1 MRLLAFL
8 LSLSFAFPA
17 AIRSVNLVNGKN
29 YARVII
35 RLSSRVNYRVGRIT
49 RGGKTLLYVDMYG
62 ASPGRA
68 KPRYYFKSDLVELI
82 RVARQDRRRMRA
94 VIYLREYSNYKVFFL
109 PSPSRIVIDIYS
121 KSRKIRVP
129 RVPAVPAKK
138 KRKTGVELPLSK
150 QLGLKI
156 KRIAIDPGHGGKDP
170 GCLNKKLN
178 LKEKDL
184 ALDIAITLK
193 ELLEND
199 GYDVIL
205 TRDKDVFLSLEERPA
220 IANSKA
226 ADLFVS
232 IHVNWSRHTATR
244 GIETFYLNFA
254 TDPEAERVAAK
265 ENEASSRSL
274 SQLKDI
280 LKKIALNEKIRESR
294 ALSQFVQKG
303 MVSQMRK
310 YYSDIN
316 DLGVRGAPF
325 FVLIGADMPA
335 TLVEVSFLSNE
346 MEAHRLSDPIYRARI
361 AYGIYRG
368 IENFI
373 KFLEGK

>member
-8 LSLSFAFPA
+8 LSLSFIFPA
-17 AIRSVNLVNGKN
+17 AIRNVNLVNGKN

-35 RLSSRVNYRVGRIT
+35 RLSSRVNYNVGKIT

-94 VIYLREYSNYKVFFL
+94 VIYLRESSNYKVFYL
-109 PSPSRIVIDIYS
+109 PSPPRIVIDIYS
-121 KSRKIRVP
+121 RSRKRKAP
-129 RVPAVPAKK
+129 PMHTMPAKK
-138 KRKTGVELPLSK
+138 RMKTKGEFLLSR

-156 KRIAIDPGHGGKDP
+156 KKIAIDPGHGGKDP
-170 GCLNKKLN
+170 GCLNKKLG

-184 ALDIAITLK
+184 TLDIAKTLK
-193 ELLEND
+193 ELLENE
-199 GYDVIL
+199 GYQVIL
-205 TRDKDVFLSLEERPA
+205 TRDRDVFLNLEERPA
-220 IANSKA
+220 IANSKG
-226 ADLFVS
+226 ADLFIS
-232 IHVNWSRHTATR
+232 IHVNWSRHSGIR

-280 LKKIALNEKIRESR
+280 LKKIALNEKIRESK
-294 ALSQFVQKG
+294 ALSHFIQRG
-303 MVSQMRK
+303 MVLEMKK
-310 YYSDIN
+310 YYRDIN

-346 MEAHRLSDPIYRARI
+346 VEARRLSDPIYRARI
-361 AYGIYRG
+361 AYGIYQG
-368 IENFI
+368 IENFV
-373 KFLEGK
+373 KFLEGR